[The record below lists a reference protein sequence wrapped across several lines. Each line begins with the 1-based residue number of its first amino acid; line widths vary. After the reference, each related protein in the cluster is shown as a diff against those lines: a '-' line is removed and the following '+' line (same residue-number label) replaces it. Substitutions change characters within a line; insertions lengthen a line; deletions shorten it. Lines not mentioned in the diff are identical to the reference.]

1 MHYLVLILFFLSSF
15 TQCED
20 CREQAIELNN
30 EAFVLMNTHK
40 KDSVKMALPLLKKAV
55 GLWQDYIIGYSN
67 LGKCYLYLGQID
79 STIVVNETFATV
91 AKKDQDRYSCYN
103 AIAQCY
109 DIKGDK
115 EKADEYYGRALE
127 YAEQSLKSEEVGLP
141 MYVNIVLLKKLLGQ
155 KDYPEAWDYAKEK
168 FANTVDTVE
177 INFYD
182 DFLKTADRENVVRT
196 LRKDYASQLAQ

>member
-1 MHYLVLILFFLSSF
+1 MKHIIIVLLSLLILP
-15 TQCED
+15 QCKD

-67 LGKCYLYLGQID
+67 LGKCYMYLGQID

-91 AKKDQDRYSCYN
+91 AKKDQNRYSCYN

-115 EKADEYYGRALE
+115 EKADECYGKALE

-141 MYVNIVLLKKLLGQ
+141 MYVNIALLKKLLGQ
-155 KDYPEAWDYAKEK
+155 KDYPEVWDYAKKK

-182 DFLKTADRENVVRT
+182 DFLKTADREIVVRT